1 MAQGQLKKKKKPTNG
16 ACAQRKRAPQKG
28 DGNKRHYASRLRK
41 GVRLITEREVEKR
54 MVEVGLSMR
63 ERLQVVHK
71 TQPKAPV
78 ASKQDGIVNSIV
90 KDIAEN

>member
-1 MAQGQLKKKKKPTNG
+1 MAQGQPKKKKKTISN

-28 DGNKRHYASRLRK
+28 DGNKKHYASRLRK
-41 GVRLITEREVEKR
+41 GVKLITEREVEKR
-54 MVEVGLSMR
+54 MVEVSLSMR

-78 ASKQDGIVNSIV
+78 VTKQDGIVKSIV
-90 KDIAEN
+90 KDIADN